1 VKENPMATQP
11 ANTLRYRAWARM
23 LRGKGLAAATATV
36 ECWRKAER
44 KAFQVASLFGRPP
57 RLPLIV
63 LSELRLILRVFRRSG
78 MDRQFPAL
86 IEKLLE
92 ERKPAE
98 FLNAAE

>member
-1 VKENPMATQP
+1 MATQP

-23 LRGKGLAAATATV
+23 LRGKGLAAAIATV
-36 ECWRKAER
+36 ERWYKAER

-78 MDRQFPAL
+78 MADQFPAL
-86 IEKLLE
+86 VEKLLE
-92 ERKPAE
+92 ARTPAE
-98 FLNAAE
+98 LSAAAE